1 MTQGIPR
8 PRKTFT
14 ELLPV
19 ILPMAASA
27 VSSLVAATLL
37 ANVSGNDVPR
47 ATVGWRIGE
56 QSSRHLSFYQTC

>member
-37 ANVSGNDVPR
+37 ANVSGNEVPR

-56 QSSRHLSFYQTC
+56 RSSKHIFNLFVT

>member
-19 ILPMAASA
+19 MLPMAASA

-37 ANVSGNDVPR
+37 ANVSGKDVPR
-47 ATVGWRIGE
+47 ATVGQECYYW
-56 QSSRHLSFYQTC
+56 